1 MPLFALGGSATNGS
15 RLVDIPNETYL
26 GDNGNLVYIPAIT
39 RHQHQALSLPD
50 YTTVS
55 GSI

>member
-26 GDNGNLVYIPAIT
+26 GDSGNLFHFTASV
-39 RHQHQALSLPD
+39 H
-50 YTTVS
+50 
-55 GSI
+55 